1 MMVKPD
7 VFYLMPARVA
17 SRLGAAELGS
27 RREILADWAGENAR
41 IEVGDLEEGPLT
53 IECFSD
59 EALAA
64 APVAARVR
72 QIIKTGFHAIIIGCY
87 ADTGLDVAREL
98 SPGPVVGPAQASMHY
113 AAMLG
118 ERFSI
123 LTPVSSVIP
132 MIRRLVKLYGMD
144 SHLASILAIGAS
156 IAEISQARHGVY
168 HLLLEHGKRAIDQDG
183 AEALIL
189 GCMSM
194 AFEPRLAERLQS
206 ELGVPVLNPARIALD
221 VAISISNQN
230 LSQCRRTYHTGLMDI
245 SSPSEPRTIRA

>member
-1 MMVKPD
+1 VKPD
-7 VFYLMPARVA
+7 VFYLMPARVV

-27 RREILADWAGENAR
+27 RREILTGWAGENAR

-53 IECFSD
+53 IESFSD
-59 EALAA
+59 ETLASAPA
-64 APVAARVR
+64 AERVR
-72 QIIKTGFHAIIIGCY
+72 QIVESGFHAIIMGCF
-87 ADTGLDVAREL
+87 ADTILDAAREL

-132 MIRRLVKLYGMD
+132 MIRRLVRVYGMD
-144 SHLASILAIGAS
+144 SHLASIEAIGAS
-156 IAEISQARHGVY
+156 VTELSQSRHGAY
-168 HLLLEHGKRAIDQDG
+168 HLLLEHGKKAIEHDG

-194 AFEPRLAERLQS
+194 AFEPQLAERLQN

-221 VAISISNQN
+221 VAISLSNQN
-230 LSQCRRTYHTGLMDI
+230 LSQRSRSHRT
-245 SSPSEPRTIRA
+245 SPIGIASPREPRTIRA